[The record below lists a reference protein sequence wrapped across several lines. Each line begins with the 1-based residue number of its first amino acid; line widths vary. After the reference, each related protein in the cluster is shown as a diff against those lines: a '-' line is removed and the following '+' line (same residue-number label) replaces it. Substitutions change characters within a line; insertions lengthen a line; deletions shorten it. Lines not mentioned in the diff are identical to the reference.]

1 MIIDKEDWKNLKNSI
16 DNIYWDI
23 DRMSSDGK
31 HFLNISTN
39 LINKIEKNQ
48 NDKIYVVM
56 ENTIIDDEIF
66 NGIIGVTTSL
76 KDAKSIM
83 RNEIKTLN
91 KIMDFDSLNATDIND
106 IDNIDEYDNE
116 WVYEKDDYSYS
127 LYLNGEYNSNN
138 ISVSIK
144 EKSLINELKKDKER

>member
-31 HFLNISTN
+31 YFLNISAN

-56 ENTIIDDEIF
+56 ENTIINDEIF

-83 RNEIKTLN
+83 KNEIKTLN
-91 KIMDFDSLNATDIND
+91 KIMDFDSLNATNIND
-106 IDNIDEYDNE
+106 IDNIDEYDSE

>member
-31 HFLNISTN
+31 YFLNISMN

-56 ENTIIDDEIF
+56 ENTIINDEIF

-83 RNEIKTLN
+83 KNEIKTLN
-91 KIMDFDSLNATDIND
+91 KIMDFDSLNATNIND

>member
-1 MIIDKEDWKNLKNSI
+1 MIIDKEDWKDLKNSI

-31 HFLNISTN
+31 YFLNISTN

>member
-1 MIIDKEDWKNLKNSI
+1 MIIDKDDWKKLKSAI
-16 DNIYWDI
+16 DSIYWDI
-23 DRMSSDGK
+23 DRMSSDGER
-31 HFLNISTN
+31 FLNISTN

-48 NDKIYVVM
+48 NNKVYVVM
-56 ENTIIDDEIF
+56 ENTIINDEIF

-76 KDAKSIM
+76 KDANLIM
-83 RNEIKTLN
+83 KNEIKTLN
-91 KIMDFDSLNATDIND
+91 KIMDFDSLNATNIND

-144 EKSLINELKKDKER
+144 EKSLINESKKDKER

>member
-31 HFLNISTN
+31 CFLNISTN
-39 LINKIEKNQ
+39 LINKVEKNQ

-76 KDAKSIM
+76 KDAKLIM
-83 RNEIKTLN
+83 KNEIKTLN
-91 KIMDFDSLNATDIND
+91 KIMDFDSLNATNIND
-106 IDNIDEYDNE
+106 VDNIDEYDNE
-116 WVYEKDDYSYS
+116 WLYEKDDYSYS